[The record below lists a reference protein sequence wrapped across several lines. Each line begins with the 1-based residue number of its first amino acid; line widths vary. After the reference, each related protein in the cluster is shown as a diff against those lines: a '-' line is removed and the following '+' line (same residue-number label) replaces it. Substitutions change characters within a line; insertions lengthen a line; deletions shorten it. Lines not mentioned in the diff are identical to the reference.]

1 MTTSGTSIA
10 GDEVSDEASASLSIV
25 AIANIIYP
33 ADLPSSIAIRPT
45 ETVMHVG
52 IARISLRLPDSRSLK
67 DRRQVARSLPQRI
80 RSRFNV
86 SVAQDA
92 GADGNAWQSL
102 TLLVSC
108 VSSDANHADA
118 MLAEVVEFIENS
130 RPDLQVL
137 DYGSETISGL

>member
-1 MTTSGTSIA
+1 M
-10 GDEVSDEASASLSIV
+10 
-25 AIANIIYP
+25 
-33 ADLPSSIAIRPT
+33 
-45 ETVMHVG
+45 
-52 IARISLRLPDSRSLK
+52 RLPDSRSLK

-92 GADGNAWQSL
+92 GANGNAWQSL

-118 MLAEVVEFIENS
+118 MLAEVVRFIEDS

-137 DYGSETISGL
+137 DYGSETISGV